1 MALFKPKALE
11 CQLQNVKGFEK
22 PKVKLEQYVT
32 SPHIA
37 AHMLH
42 TIQSTFDDIEGKFV
56 ADLGCGCGVLTI
68 GAALLGAAQC
78 VAFDID
84 PDALEMFTLN
94 VNEFD
99 ICNIDTVLC
108 DVRFIPVSWK
118 KTFDTVIMNPPFGT
132 KHQQGI
138 DLQFLHVA
146 LNLAGK
152 SVYSLHKTSTR
163 KYVMQKAES
172 WGAKPKVLAELRYDL
187 PATYKF
193 HRKHSVDIDV
203 DLISSQAT
211 IKSSSLWSSSGEEYV
226 VGWSSTTMANLKH
239 WRTLLLLCVFLQ
251 GNHSNSIQRPRYI
264 DCQDSNE
271 CAGGSCCVM
280 GMGRFSIPTCKTH
293 QEQNEPCHAGQTQPV
308 NTTVIYLDG
317 AVVDYTNVFVQ
328 YCHCAVGLACDEL
341 TSTCQ
346 DPLSNP
352 NFNFLN

>member
-1 MALFKPKALE
+1 
-11 CQLQNVKGFEK
+11 
-22 PKVKLEQYVT
+22 
-32 SPHIA
+32 
-37 AHMLH
+37 
-42 TIQSTFDDIEGKFV
+42 
-56 ADLGCGCGVLTI
+56 
-68 GAALLGAAQC
+68 
-78 VAFDID
+78 
-84 PDALEMFTLN
+84 
-94 VNEFD
+94 
-99 ICNIDTVLC
+99 
-108 DVRFIPVSWK
+108 
-118 KTFDTVIMNPPFGT
+118 
-132 KHQQGI
+132 
-138 DLQFLHVA
+138 
-146 LNLAGK
+146 
-152 SVYSLHKTSTR
+152 
-163 KYVMQKAES
+163 
-172 WGAKPKVLAELRYDL
+172 
-187 PATYKF
+187 
-193 HRKHSVDIDV
+193 
-203 DLISSQAT
+203 
-211 IKSSSLWSSSGEEYV
+211 
-226 VGWSSTTMANLKH
+226 MANLKH